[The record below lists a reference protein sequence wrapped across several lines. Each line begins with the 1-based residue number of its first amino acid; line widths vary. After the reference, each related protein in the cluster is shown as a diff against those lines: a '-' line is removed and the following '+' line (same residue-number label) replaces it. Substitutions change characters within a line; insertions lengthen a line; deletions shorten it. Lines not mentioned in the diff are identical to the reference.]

1 MRRAT
6 LVPLSLLA
14 LVAGCTTMDDS
25 GGTDASSASDTTTS
39 ASASDDD
46 ATVVKVGGADMFS
59 NKTIVENAMNSP
71 VHTTLVKLVTAAG
84 LVDTLSGPGPFT
96 VFAPTDPAFA
106 ALPPKMTAFLTDPR
120 NKTFLTKALTYH
132 VVPGA
137 LTSKDLFAQIKAGG
151 GTAMLTTVQGEQLT
165 LTAEAGN
172 LKLTGVNGGSA
183 YITTDDVLQSNGVIH
198 VINGVLV
205 PTLPDP
211 TATPPA
217 TGTTTTTTTTT
228 TPAPTTEPTTPVDDT
243 PAKPTTPPV
252 T

>member
-6 LVPLSLLA
+6 LIPLSLLA
-14 LVAGCTTMDDS
+14 LAAGCTTMDDS

-39 ASASDDD
+39 TSASDED

-71 VHTTLVKLVTAAG
+71 VHTTLVKLVTQAG

-96 VFAPTDPAFA
+96 VFAPTDTAFA

-120 NKTFLTKALTYH
+120 NKAFLGKALTYH
-132 VVPGA
+132 VVSGS
-137 LTSKDLFAQIKAGG
+137 LTAKDLFAKIKAGG
-151 GTAMLTTVQGEQLT
+151 GTATLTTVQGEPLT

-183 YITTDDVLQSNGVIH
+183 YITTNDVLQSNGVIH

-211 TATPPA
+211 STMPAPA
-217 TGTTTTTTTTT
+217 TGTTTTTTT

-243 PAKPTTPPV
+243 PATPTTPP
-252 T
+252 TI